1 MAEERIQMLF
11 VLEEHVFCH
20 SGGKGFDAEHP
31 QRRGLQFGTV
41 GLSVCRE
48 PLIRALYGFN
58 VSRNFRKYL
67 ALGLSIVF

>member
-1 MAEERIQMLF
+1 MVRERVQMPL
-11 VLEEHVFCH
+11 VLEEHVFGH

-31 QRRGLQFGTV
+31 QRRRLQCGTV
-41 GLSVCRE
+41 GVSVCRE
-48 PLIRALYGFN
+48 PLTLPLYRFN